1 MVAQHGNERG
11 GSERP
16 GALIV
21 GASSGLGA
29 ALAQRFVA
37 QGWRVALVARRADQL
52 AALCGDLNARAGADA
67 DDPIALAF
75 PHDVRAYDE
84 APALF
89 ARIADA
95 VAPLRLV
102 IYAAGIL
109 PDVTT
114 GTSFEDERAT
124 LEINTIG
131 ALRWLGLA
139 ADQLERAGGGTLAGI
154 SSVAGDR
161 GRPGN
166 GAYQASKAALSSYL
180 DSLRFRLKP
189 KGVRVVTLRPGYVAT
204 PMIAGRA
211 TPKRLTVT
219 TDAAADAILRAIQR
233 GTPVAYIPGT
243 WRPIMWIV
251 RHAPAALVAR
261 LR

>member
-1 MVAQHGNERG
+1 MVANNSNA
-11 GSERP
+11 GSGQP
-16 GALIV
+16 GALII

-29 ALAQRFVA
+29 ALAQRLGA

-52 AALCGDLNARAGADA
+52 AALCDNLNASAGVSAGA
-67 DDPIALAF
+67 PVALPF
-75 PHDVRAYDE
+75 PHDVRAYDD

-109 PDVTT
+109 PNVTT
-114 GTSFEDERAT
+114 GTSFADERAT

-131 ALRWLGLA
+131 AMRWLGLA
-139 ADQLERAGGGTLAGI
+139 ADHFERAGSGTLAGI

-161 GRPGN
+161 GRPGD

-211 TPKRLTVT
+211 TPKRLTVS
-219 TDAAADAILRAIQR
+219 TDTAAGAILRAIQR

-251 RHAPAALVAR
+251 RHAPAAFVAR

>member
-1 MVAQHGNERG
+1 VAQHNTAPA
-11 GSERP
+11 RP

-21 GASSGLGA
+21 GASSGMGA
-29 ALAQRFVA
+29 ALARRLA
-37 QGWRVALVARRADQL
+37 ARGYRVALVARRADQI
-52 AALCGDLNARAGADA
+52 AALCDELNASAPASDPVARAYA
-67 DDPIALAF
+67 
-75 PHDVRAYDE
+75 HDVRAYDD

-89 ARIADA
+89 ARIAGD

-114 GTSFEDERAT
+114 GASFEDERAM

-139 ADQLERAGGGTLAGI
+139 ADHLERAGGGTLAAI

-180 DSLRFRLKP
+180 DSLRFRLRP

-204 PMIAGRA
+204 PMIAGRD
-211 TPKRLTVT
+211 TPKRLTVS
-219 TDAAADAILRAIQR
+219 TDTAADGIVRAIER
-233 GTPVAYIPGT
+233 GTPVAYIPGY
-243 WRPIMWIV
+243 WRPIMWVV

-261 LR
+261 LK